1 MLPSA
6 EIFSTIEALVNNS
19 FVNYPAKE
27 LSKAFEESI
36 YPDHGWGGK
45 NGHIT
50 DSIFRSKLEFA
61 AKESD
66 RIIEKKL
73 NSISNKVKTLNLMP
87 CLYAICLGKRRY
99 SIC

>member
-61 AKESD
+61 AKNL
-66 RIIEKKL
+66 IE
-73 NSISNKVKTLNLMP
+73 
-87 CLYAICLGKRRY
+87 
-99 SIC
+99 